1 MRALAVATALVA
13 AVLLALVARAPEG
26 ARTAG
31 TPAAHAAATVPSAPA
46 HPAPAPVGVAARRA
60 RADLLATTSLRGT
73 EVDGSISWSG
83 AALLPDRELRRA
95 FDYWLNLTGELSRD
109 DIRALVAQW
118 LAATAPA
125 DVAQRALDLFDRY
138 LGLREA
144 VARLDADEPLADRL
158 ARLHALRVEWLGRE
172 AAAAFFADE
181 ERDAMLALER
191 RRIATDRALSA
202 AERGERIAALDAALG
217 GPERVAREAD
227 AEPWLAEAQ
236 TRELDAGGADAAT
249 RAQERTALFGQE
261 AALRLAELD
270 AERADFERRV
280 GEYVRARDLLVAT
293 TPATAQQAAID
304 ALRASR
310 FPPHE
315 ARRVASLEAVGALP
329 GG

>member
-1 MRALAVATALVA
+1 M
-13 AVLLALVARAPEG
+13 
-26 ARTAG
+26 
-31 TPAAHAAATVPSAPA
+31 
-46 HPAPAPVGVAARRA
+46 
-60 RADLLATTSLRGT
+60 
-73 EVDGSISWSG
+73 SWSG

-138 LGLREA
+138 LGLRAA

-236 TRELDAGGADAAT
+236 TRELDAGGADGAT
-249 RAQERTALFGQE
+249 RAVTLPASPQITWIGFSADGARFAFTNTRDTGIDLWIGESATGRAHAVSGLAVNGIFGGGCIWVGSGGQLLCMAIPPARGAAPLLSRRTRRARSG
-261 AALRLAELD
+261 
-270 AERADFERRV
+270 RAD
-280 GEYVRARDLLVAT
+280 AR
-293 TPATAQQAAID
+293 
-304 ALRASR
+304 
-310 FPPHE
+310 
-315 ARRVASLEAVGALP
+315 
-329 GG
+329 